1 MRLGLLIF
9 VAAALIAGCGGSA
22 SYTTSTNVLVN
33 TTGGSAQPSLTL
45 NFSQLGMPMTVT
57 VSQPTAN
64 ASTVFT
70 ATPSSGCNG
79 VAAVTGSATAT
90 TANGPAGT
98 FTVVALSTATG
109 CTIAVNSTTSG
120 PSATINVNTSSVQFI
135 SPTTVPIS
143 SKEHGAGS

>member
-22 SYTTSTNVLVN
+22 NYTTSTSVLLN
-33 TTGGSAQPSLTL
+33 TTGTSAQPSITL
-45 NFSQLGMPMTVT
+45 NFSQLGTPMTVT
-57 VSQPTAN
+57 VSQPTATS
-64 ASTVFT
+64 STLFT

-79 VAAVTGSATAT
+79 VAAVTGSASAT

-98 FTVVALSTATG
+98 FTVVALSTQSG
-109 CTIAVNSTTSG
+109 CTIAVTSNVSG
-120 PSATINVNTSSVQFI
+120 PSGTINVNTSAVQFI